1 LPCQHGAAKAQQT
14 DGGDQPVEARIAV
27 DGHRSRGE
35 NAERD
40 EQKRASHE
48 LTKLG
53 EELVALRPS
62 RFATLALP
70 ELLQEAV
77 VEARRLKSFGAQ
89 RRQAQFIG
97 KLMRKLDEESLAALR
112 KALERP

>member
-1 LPCQHGAAKAQQT
+1 MARKPRNF
-14 DGGDQPVEARIAV
+14 EADAV
-27 DGHRSRGE
+27 DAATEVDADEAPSRSAR
-35 NAERD
+35 
-40 EQKRASHE
+40 KRASHE

>member
-1 LPCQHGAAKAQQT
+1 MARKPRNF
-14 DGGDQPVEARIAV
+14 EADAV
-27 DGHRSRGE
+27 DAATEVDADEAPSRSAR
-35 NAERD
+35 
-40 EQKRASHE
+40 KRASHE

-70 ELLQEAV
+70 DLLQEAV

>member
-1 LPCQHGAAKAQQT
+1 MARKPRNF
-14 DGGDQPVEARIAV
+14 EADAV
-27 DGHRSRGE
+27 DEATELDADDAPSRSAR
-35 NAERD
+35 
-40 EQKRASHE
+40 KRASHE

-70 ELLQEAV
+70 DLLQEAV